1 MEASQAME
9 TAVLGLHEA
18 TVGVDTPLEGGTLG
32 AVLPLLDQA
41 LCGGQMFT
49 VLDAALAVC
58 ELHAKHAE
66 RGGPRYPAGALI
78 TSLRHLLSSNSV
90 APRIAARARVTIEQL
105 SHALPSSQ
113 LGVLCDGLATPYSGV
128 RVACLA
134 ALRVCISRLGAD
146 NVLAAGNAALMDEQL
161 DGESDVRSLAAS
173 TASEYDDDDD
183 EEDSLIVASNTNDD
197 DADDYDDDFEL
208 GSSKI
213 ALPNRNTACIIHD
226 SDDDNN
232 NNDDDYDDDDD
243 ADDVDDA
250 AYFSDDIFDEE
261 EHDDDDAEEEG
272 DDYDEYDD
280 DDDDDDEDDEQD
292 ADDSDAA
299 IDDESNSSDN
309 IADEADSES
318 DPINADD
325 EGDPTEQPR
334 SSSTANK
341 KPQQQQAF
349 RFGAFDPNMRFDQ
362 LSFGDANSGGLKM
375 PTALSFDFAPE
386 EHSSDEDDDVKKPT
400 NVVQPS
406 PTETNNNSDD
416 DDDDDDDDDNDE
428 EDEGDVDETA
438 LRDQDNASPSSNVCF
453 FFIFRFLIY

>member
-183 EEDSLIVASNTNDD
+183 E
-197 DADDYDDDFEL
+197 AD
-208 GSSKI
+208 
-213 ALPNRNTACIIHD
+213 
-226 SDDDNN
+226 
-232 NNDDDYDDDDD
+232 DDDDD
-243 ADDVDDA
+243 ADDTA
-250 AYFSDDIFDEE
+250 A
-261 EHDDDDAEEEG
+261 DAE
-272 DDYDEYDD
+272 
-280 DDDDDDEDDEQD
+280 QAALD
-292 ADDSDAA
+292 AL
-299 IDDESNSSDN
+299 
-309 IADEADSES
+309 
-318 DPINADD
+318 
-325 EGDPTEQPR
+325 R
-334 SSSTANK
+334 
-341 KPQQQQAF
+341 
-349 RFGAFDPNMRFDQ
+349 
-362 LSFGDANSGGLKM
+362 LSAGRL
-375 PTALSFDFAPE
+375 TALVWLLR
-386 EHSSDEDDDVKKPT
+386 HSSHQGVATQAAAAWKALG
-400 NVVQPS
+400 
-406 PTETNNNSDD
+406 TEPRQ
-416 DDDDDDDDDNDE
+416 
-428 EDEGDVDETA
+428 G
-438 LRDQDNASPSSNVCF
+438 QVCF
-453 FFIFRFLIY
+453 VLFCFFLASIISYPT